1 VPHREPDATSASR
14 PRRADAA
21 AAPPAGDAANPLPE
35 SAANDAAAA
44 PQRGGV
50 SLDRWNRGAWIFR
63 DETLRKLEI
72 LLDEAFPI
80 PGTRIRFGLDAIVGL
95 VPGIGDVLAGLA
107 SIVFPLAGWIRG
119 LPYITLVRMVANLGI
134 GVLVGSIPLLG
145 DAFDIAW
152 KANRRNYRLLTR
164 HIAEPRRHTG
174 RDWVFLLLLVAILG
188 LVFAIPVLLVLWLI
202 AWLLHQ

>member
-1 VPHREPDATSASR
+1 MPQREPDATCTN
-14 PRRADAA
+14 
-21 AAPPAGDAANPLPE
+21 AAPQASAVSAPPE
-35 SAANDAAAA
+35 DDAA
-44 PQRGGV
+44 PQRGDANPPPNGV
-50 SLDRWNRGAWIFR
+50 PNFDRWNRGAWIFR
-63 DETLRKLEI
+63 DETLRNLEI

-119 LPYITLVRMVANLGI
+119 LPYITLVRMVVNLGI

-152 KANRRNYRLLTR
+152 KANRRNYRLLTL
-164 HIAEPRRHTG
+164 HLTEPRRHTG
-174 RDWVFLLLLVAILG
+174 RDWAFLLLLVAILG
-188 LVFAIPVLLVLWLI
+188 LVFAIPVLLVVWMI

>member
-1 VPHREPDATSASR
+1 MPQHEPDATSASR
-14 PRRADAA
+14 SH
-21 AAPPAGDAANPLPE
+21 PL
-35 SAANDAAAA
+35 DAAAA
-44 PQRGGV
+44 PQSGGPNPPQESSV
-50 SLDRWNRGAWIFR
+50 NIDRWNRGAWIFR
-63 DETLRKLEI
+63 DDTLRKLEV

-119 LPYITLVRMVANLGI
+119 LPYVTLVRMVANLGI

-164 HIAEPRRHTG
+164 HLGEPCRHTG
-174 RDWVFLLLLVAILG
+174 RDWAFLLLLAAILG
-188 LVFAIPVLLVLWLI
+188 LVFAIPVFLVLWLV
-202 AWLLHQ
+202 AWLLRQ

>member
-1 VPHREPDATSASR
+1 VPQRDPDATRAITAPQTSAAS
-14 PRRADAA
+14 
-21 AAPPAGDAANPLPE
+21 APPQD
-35 SAANDAAAA
+35 DAA
-44 PQRGGV
+44 PQSGDAN
-50 SLDRWNRGAWIFR
+50 LDRWNRGAWIFR

-95 VPGIGDVLAGLA
+95 VPGVGDVLAGLA

-145 DAFDIAW
+145 DAFDIGW
-152 KANRRNYRLLTR
+152 KANRRNFRLLTR

-174 RDWVFLLLLVAILG
+174 RDWAFLLLLIAILG

-202 AWLLHQ
+202 AWMLHQ